1 MSTIRDMP
9 KRTASPGDQLRE
21 ARIAADLTQPAL
33 AAKLGCTKSAVSR
46 WESEERRPELEHAL
60 KLKEVLKIDPMVW
73 V

>member
-1 MSTIRDMP
+1 MSTMLGMP
-9 KRTASPGDQLRE
+9 KRTTSPGDQLRT

-46 WESEERRPELEHAL
+46 WESEERAPELEYAL